1 MNIMN
6 KKEQLDIKK
15 ISSVT
20 VKIIKKNSNNDD
32 NFKTMKDKILK

>member
-1 MNIMN
+1 MN